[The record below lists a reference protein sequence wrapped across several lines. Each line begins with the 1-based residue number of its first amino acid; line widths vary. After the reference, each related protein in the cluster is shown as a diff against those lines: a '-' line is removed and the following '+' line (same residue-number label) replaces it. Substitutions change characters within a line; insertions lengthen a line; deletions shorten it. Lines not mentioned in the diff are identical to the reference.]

1 MILNTI
7 IARHADG
14 LFLAENLEGS
24 DDRVAIA
31 KRKIKQLLKASIAY
45 EEDHLRK
52 ANVDNL
58 DLFYKMHDGVIYMA
72 LCEKN
77 YPIKLANSFLEELH
91 AGFQQE
97 VRSHYGT
104 SVDYRSKIET
114 IEEPYYFLKFDK
126 FIKKLKT
133 EFQDVKSN
141 ANMERLKT
149 DLTDVQD
156 VLAQSIDMLIN
167 RDSKLQDTLG
177 KTSKLK
183 EDSKKW
189 KDKTKKLEW
198 DMWVKRNMIWFVL
211 VLVVVL
217 FLIIKF
223 VL

>member
-31 KRKIKQLLKASIAY
+31 KRKIKQLLKVSIPY

-97 VRSHYGT
+97 VRNHYGT